1 MTGIVKGSFI
11 VALVSIALAGGN
23 SFAKNVLEPGEETQ
37 LHIPKMKA
45 PTFDGKIT
53 KEIADKLSISV
64 RTVETHRS
72 KIMKKLKVSN
82 ASEMIRLAYKK
93 NLI

>member
-1 MTGIVKGSFI
+1 MTGIVKRSFI
-11 VALVSIALAGGN
+11 AALVSIALAGGN

-53 KEIADKLSISV
+53 EGEWGHAAALSGPADIHSGLVDS
-64 RTVETHRS
+64 RPAT
-72 KIMKKLKVSN
+72 
-82 ASEMIRLAYKK
+82 AY
-93 NLI
+93 LIP